1 MMSEQR
7 KWGVQDCPN
16 GFYYLADSI
25 DGLYIGTGGYIL
37 DDDEDGILAIC
48 ELLNEKESIITVLKE
63 ENKKLKNQNTQLRE
77 INKEIGDDLYDCRL
91 NKNITSKVLKLW
103 QDTLAEY
110 GIYTINDF
118 RESFELDAKINKEKE
133 KNWKSRS

>member
-1 MMSEQR
+1 MSEQR

-25 DGLYIGTGGYIL
+25 DELYIGTGGYIF
-37 DDDEDGILAIC
+37 DDDKDGILAIC

-77 INKEIGDDLYDCRL
+77 IFKRL
-91 NKNITSKVLKLW
+91 TENVNTRK
-103 QDTLAEY
+103 Y
-110 GIYTINDF
+110 
-118 RESFELDAKINKEKE
+118 
-133 KNWKSRS
+133 